1 VEFRS
6 SGVVL
11 RKQNYGEADRILR
24 IFTQEMGMVSAIAKG
39 VKKIKS
45 RKGGSLELFSE
56 VNLRL
61 MRKLGELFLIT
72 EVASKQHPDF
82 TLPQLAVTYKIAE
95 WILALLP
102 PEKPFPEIYE
112 LLQVVFKVIP
122 KTEKLSLVELA
133 FGVKFFN
140 DLGYLRN
147 PEDYKDKIR
156 KLLKF
161 LITAQF
167 REILRLEEDTVTF
180 NEVNRILIGI
190 YETETNKTSR
200 VEINTR
206 GWK

>member
-1 VEFRS
+1 M
-6 SGVVL
+6 L

-61 MRKLGELFLIT
+61 MRKTGELFLIT

-102 PEKPFPEIYE
+102 AEKPFPEIYE
-112 LLQVVFKVIP
+112 MLQQVFKVIP
-122 KTEKLSLVELA
+122 KTPKLALVELA

-147 PEDYKDKIR
+147 PEDYPEKLR

-161 LITAQF
+161 LIVADF
-167 REILRLEEDTVTF
+167 KEILRLQEDSGIF
-180 NEVNRILIGI
+180 AEANRILIDI
-190 YETETNKTSR
+190 YENETNKTSR

>member
-1 VEFRS
+1 
-6 SGVVL
+6 
-11 RKQNYGEADRILR
+11 
-24 IFTQEMGMVSAIAKG
+24 MVSAMAKG

-61 MRKLGELFLIT
+61 LRKTGELFLIT
-72 EVASKQHPDF
+72 EVASKAHPDF

-112 LLQVVFKVIP
+112 MLQQVFKIIP
-122 KTEKLSLVELA
+122 KTPKLPLVELA

-167 REILRLEEDTVTF
+167 REILRLEEDTATF
-180 NEVNRILIGI
+180 NEVNRILIEI

-200 VEINTR
+200 VELNTR